1 MASTAQIA
9 PDMTEELSRVFA
21 LQRAN
26 QWNVKASTAEER
38 KAKLA
43 KLKDAVEAHA
53 DEIVAAVLEDTR
65 KPEGEIRVTEVLNVL
80 GNIQL
85 NIDNLD
91 EWMKPTEVTPSK
103 NPNDKA
109 MIVPEAR
116 GVCLILGPWNF
127 PLGLTFGPLAAAV
140 AAGNCCMVKLTDL
153 CPATARV
160 AGKIVRE
167 VFDESEVALFE
178 GEVEVAQAMLELPF
192 NHIFFTGSTRVG
204 KIVMAAAAKHL
215 ATVTLELGGKSP
227 VIVDEDADIDK
238 VAADLAGAKQF
249 NGGQA
254 CISPDYVFV
263 REEQKDRLVEG
274 FKTKV
279 AENLYAE
286 GKASREELL
295 VAESASYHTEGTC
308 TFYGTANS
316 NQMMLELMGL
326 QLPGSS
332 FVNPNTTLRDV
343 LTIEATRCALRLSTP
358 AGGNACMADM
368 VDERSLVNAI
378 VGLLATGGSTNHT
391 IHLVAMAHAAGI
403 QINWDDFSE
412 LSAVVPQLT
421 RIYPNGTADVNHF
434 HAAGGMPF
442 LTRELLSAGLLH
454 EDITTVAGP
463 GLAAYGLEPWLS
475 DKGLAWREA
484 PRQSGDRDVLR
495 GVADPFSA
503 EGGLRLLQGNLG
515 RAVIKVSAVKPEHQ
529 FVEAP
534 AHVFTSQQQAIDAFR
549 SDRLCGDAVVVLRE
563 QGPRANGMPE
573 LHKLTPMLSVLQ
585 GRGHHVALV
594 TDGRMS
600 GASGTVP
607 AAIHVS
613 PESICGGPLARV
625 RDGDVIRLDA
635 RAGTLEVRV
644 DAATLASRPL
654 APREQHTDAGTGRE
668 LFAAFRA
675 HPSDAEAGAR
685 SCNP

>member
-286 GKASREELL
+286 GKLKKESIAQIVNANNFARVKGLFDDAVTQGATVAHGGQLEEEDLTVHPTML
-295 VAESASYHTEGTC
+295 TGVTPQMKILQEEIFAPVIPVMTYENLDQAIEYIEERDKPLALYIYSGNQDNVQKILDRTSSGGVTVNGVFSHYLENRLPFGGVNQSGMGSYHGY
-308 TFYGTANS
+308 FGFKA
-316 NQMMLELMGL
+316 
-326 QLPGSS
+326 
-332 FVNPNTTLRDV
+332 
-343 LTIEATRCALRLSTP
+343 
-358 AGGNACMADM
+358 
-368 VDERSLVNAI
+368 
-378 VGLLATGGSTNHT
+378 
-391 IHLVAMAHAAGI
+391 
-403 QINWDDFSE
+403 FSH
-412 LSAVVPQLT
+412 
-421 RIYPNGTADVNHF
+421 D
-434 HAAGGMPF
+434 
-442 LTRELLSAGLLH
+442 
-454 EDITTVAGP
+454 
-463 GLAAYGLEPWLS
+463 
-475 DKGLAWREA
+475 
-484 PRQSGDRDVLR
+484 
-495 GVADPFSA
+495 
-503 EGGLRLLQGNLG
+503 
-515 RAVIKVSAVKPEHQ
+515 RAVYMHQ
-529 FVEAP
+529 
-534 AHVFTSQQQAIDAFR
+534 
-549 SDRLCGDAVVVLRE
+549 
-563 QGPRANGMPE
+563 
-573 LHKLTPMLSVLQ
+573 
-585 GRGHHVALV
+585 
-594 TDGRMS
+594 
-600 GASGTVP
+600 
-607 AAIHVS
+607 
-613 PESICGGPLARV
+613 
-625 RDGDVIRLDA
+625 
-635 RAGTLEVRV
+635 
-644 DAATLASRPL
+644 DAA
-654 APREQHTDAGTGRE
+654 
-668 LFAAFRA
+668 
-675 HPSDAEAGAR
+675 
-685 SCNP
+685 